1 MEPLMVMDLATV
13 MESAPVMVMMDSAV
27 MMVIDLVKI
36 EMAMIRADMH

>member
-1 MEPLMVMDLATV
+1 MVMDLATV
-13 MESAPVMVMMDSAV
+13 MESAPVTMMDSAV